1 MGSEMCI
8 RDRLKAHGKVAMVH
22 MDLVSGLSGKEV
34 AVDFIKK
41 NTRADGIISTKPALI
56 KRARELDLYT
66 TLRVFVLDSMAF
78 ENIEKQMGLA
88 RPDSIEI
95 LPGLMPKVIRR
106 VARLVKV
113 PVIAGV
119 LIGAAA
125 AEVLLISIARSTELC
140 VESADGAYSSKKMV
154 IHSLIRSLC
163 AVILVCLLWK
173 FTTINLLA
181 VVFGALGLKLSL
193 IHISEPTR
201 P

>member
-1 MGSEMCI
+1 MSI
-8 RDRLKAHGKVAMVH
+8 
-22 MDLVSGLSGKEV
+22 
-34 AVDFIKK
+34 
-41 NTRADGIISTKPALI
+41 GILI
-56 KRARELDLYT
+56 HN
-66 TLRVFVLDSMAF
+66 M
-78 ENIEKQMGLA
+78 
-88 RPDSIEI
+88 I
-95 LPGLMPKVIRR
+95 LLLICLIFFRT
-106 VARLVKV
+106 V

-181 VVFGALGLKLSL
+181 VVLGALLLAGLYALFGDVVM
-193 IHISEPTR
+193 PTLTQR
-201 P
+201 IQDMFNYAV